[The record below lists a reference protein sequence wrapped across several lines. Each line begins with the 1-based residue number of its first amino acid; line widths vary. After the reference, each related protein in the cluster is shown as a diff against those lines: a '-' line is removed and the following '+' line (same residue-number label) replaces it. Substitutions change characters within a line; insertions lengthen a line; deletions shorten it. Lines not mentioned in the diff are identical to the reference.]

1 MRVVVCPGVHEQP
14 LTQQF
19 IQGVREAS
27 RGLALS
33 PESLLV
39 FPTDRYPAYSG
50 WHVLRFLHEQSSRHD
65 PDLRRSPPLVLI
77 GFSAGVVGA
86 MSAAC
91 LWQYLGGTVK
101 AVLAI
106 DGWGVPLVS
115 GFPVHRLSHDF
126 FTHWSSAL
134 LGAGEDSFYAD
145 PGVAHLELW
154 RSPQTVDGRW
164 LTPNA
169 AKPLTALSAASFV
182 TALLCR
188 YGEL

>member
-1 MRVVVCPGVHEQP
+1 MGVIICPGVHDRP

-19 IQGVREAS
+19 IQSVREAS
-27 RGLALS
+27 RGLALQ

-39 FPTDRYPAYSG
+39 FPTERYPPYSG
-50 WHVLRFLHEQSSRHD
+50 WHVLQFLDQHRRLSY
-65 PDLRRSPPLVLI
+65 PDLRAAPPLVFI

-86 MSAAC
+86 MSAAVAWRC
-91 LWQYLGGTVK
+91 LGGTVR

-106 DGWGVPLVS
+106 DGWGVPLVG
-115 GFPVHRLSHDF
+115 GFPVHRLSHDS

-145 PGVAHLELW
+145 PGVEHLELW
-154 RSPQTVDGRW
+154 RSPQTANGWW

-169 AKPLTALSAASFV
+169 AKPPTALSAANFI
-182 TALLCR
+182 TALLRR
-188 YGEL
+188 YDEL